1 MTYQIDLMK
10 RLVNSE
16 LQIMDRKLTIF
27 WFKKR
32 DGLKWAWVLPGVV
45 FVLLASSCDN
55 TKFADPFERPRPG
68 SWVSSPANL
77 TAEPQVKKGTILFLR
92 TKESSSHG
100 RPVSLTIDA
109 FSPGVNSQNTV
120 KFEIP
125 NTRFESSDTICLDGS
140 EKIEEFAQSNAHL
153 LRVCDTAIIGALL
166 NAGPISINYYGG
178 TTRVLTGASSVRAII
193 DDYEVVVVHLD

>member
-1 MTYQIDLMK
+1 MFEI
-10 RLVNSE
+10 R
-16 LQIMDRKLTIF
+16 TIF

-32 DGLKWAWVLPGVV
+32 DGFKWALLLPGAV
-45 FVLLASSCDN
+45 FVLLASSCGN
-55 TKFADPFERPRPG
+55 INFADPFERPRPG

-77 TAEPQVKKGTILFLR
+77 TAESQVKKGTILFLR
-92 TKESSSHG
+92 TKDSSSHG
-100 RPVSLTIDA
+100 RPVYLTIDA
-109 FSPGVNSQNTV
+109 LSTGANSQYTV

-125 NTRFESSDTICLDGS
+125 NTRFESSDTTCLHGS